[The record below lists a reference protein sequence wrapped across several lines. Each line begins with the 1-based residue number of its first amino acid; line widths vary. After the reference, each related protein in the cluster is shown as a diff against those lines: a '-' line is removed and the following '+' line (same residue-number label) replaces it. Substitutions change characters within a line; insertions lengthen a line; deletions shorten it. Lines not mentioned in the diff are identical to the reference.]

1 MWYNTGFEE
10 CNAMSLFDRTF
21 HPDEA
26 NQAFTTG
33 RLLETGAY
41 RYDPSDH
48 HGPTLYYAAAAIQKA
63 AGNNSTQS
71 IDGTLLRCTPLLFA
85 ILALLF
91 SFLALSK
98 ILKKVS
104 GGRWIAAAFVLLLGT
119 SPIFA
124 FFATDFIQE
133 MLLACFTAMIF
144 WAAAGYALSGEV
156 GGKSKIKPGTWALLG
171 GISAGLA
178 FATKETSLLTF
189 GAMAIPTISAIL
201 YCKGTGLRPEPQR
214 NAVVNGLKNAP
225 TQNKG
230 TGLCPEPQRKAH
242 GQDKGTGRSSETQK
256 RNAALPSHLILG
268 VAGFAL
274 TAVLFYSSFAQNW
287 QGVYNAF
294 VTAPLSYIYRAAG
307 DAASEG
313 AAYHVH
319 PWWQY
324 LKWLFGGN
332 AAFASFSAIG
342 MLVGVYIFQKDRAEN
357 KIPVALKAGFI
368 AISGFAL
375 SLTAIYSG
383 IPYKT
388 PWCALQMH
396 IPLLLAGF
404 LGWLLGALGA
414 RKGFFTVFA
423 MSAMVVCWNV
433 SIVKKMWRDPDSKE
447 IAYNY
452 ASASPQAKDMAKLIE
467 DAVSGKKDGGQGF
480 VAVALP
486 SEDTWPLPFYLRR
499 LDARVGYWTTFE
511 ELEALAALGRKPDVV
526 AVPAEQGHLVQPL
539 FPHLKNTKRFE
550 MRRRVRIRVFW

>member
-1 MWYNTGFEE
+1 MGFEE
-10 CNAMSLFDRTF
+10 SNSMSLFDRTF

-33 RLLETGAY
+33 RLIENGVY
-41 RYDPSDH
+41 QYNPSDH

-63 AGNNSTQS
+63 AGNTSVQS
-71 IDGTLLRCTPLLFA
+71 IDGTLLRCTPLLFG
-85 ILALLF
+85 ILTLLF

-104 GGRWIAAAFVLLLGT
+104 GGWLIAAAFVLLLGT

-214 NAVVNGLKNAP
+214 
-225 TQNKG
+225 
-230 TGLCPEPQRKAH
+230 KAH
-242 GQDKGTGRSSETQK
+242 EQDGGGGELDKETGQSTETRK

-268 VAGFAL
+268 VAGFFL

-332 AAFASFSAIG
+332 AAFAAFSAIG

-404 LGWLLGALGA
+404 LGWLLGAMRGKA
-414 RKGFFTVFA
+414 GRIAVFA
-423 MSAMVVCWNV
+423 VSAMVVCWNV
-433 SIVKKMWRDPDSKE
+433 SIVKKMWHDPDSKE

-452 ASASPQAKDMAKLIE
+452 ASASPQVKDMAKLIE
-467 DAVSGKKDGGQGF
+467 DTVSAKKDGDAQSF
-480 VAVALP
+480 VAVAVP
-486 SEDTWPLPFYLRR
+486 SEDTWPLPFYLRK

-526 AVPAEQGHLVQPL
+526 VVPAEQGHLVQPL

>member
-1 MWYNTGFEE
+1 
-10 CNAMSLFDRTF
+10 MSLFDRTF

-104 GGRWIAAAFVLLLGT
+104 GGRWIAAAFALLLGT
-119 SPIFA
+119 SPIFV

-133 MLLACFTAMIF
+133 MLLACFTAMMF
-144 WAAAGYALSGEV
+144 WAAAGYAAQGE

-171 GISAGLA
+171 GIAAGLA
-178 FATKETSLLTF
+178 FATKETSVLAF
-189 GAMAIPTISAIL
+189 GAMAIPTISTIL

-214 NAVVNGLKNAP
+214 
-225 TQNKG
+225 
-230 TGLCPEPQRKAH
+230 RAH
-242 GQDKGTGRSSETQK
+242 EQDKGTGLRPEPRRS
-256 RNAALPSHLILG
+256 AAAAGSHLILG
-268 VAGFAL
+268 AAGFAL

-307 DAASEG
+307 DAVSQG

-324 LKWLFGGN
+324 LKWLSGGN

-342 MLVGVYIFQKDRAEN
+342 ILIGLFFLLKDRTGGKLPA
-357 KIPVALKAGFI
+357 PLKAWFI
-368 AISGFAL
+368 AITGFAL

-467 DAVSGKKDGGQGF
+467 DAVSGKKDGGRGF